1 MQELIAQVEELGIEI
16 NHTTSLVIIFGI
28 IFLTAIIVHF
38 ILHKVVLRAFEK
50 RAQASSHLWLQI
62 ITQNKLFHR
71 LAFTLQGIIVNVQA
85 VLWLQKGSEAAEML
99 TTCAKLWVMVYA
111 LLSFFSLLDVIFN
124 LSQKM
129 ATASQLP
136 QIGRA
141 SCRERV

>member
-62 ITQNKLFHR
+62 ITQNKLLHPSGDNR
-71 LAFTLQGIIVNVQA
+71 QRPGGTVAAKRQRSGGNSHNLRKA
-85 VLWLQKGSEAAEML
+85 VGHGV
-99 TTCAKLWVMVYA
+99 CPA
-111 LLSFFSLLDVIFN
+111 LLLL
-124 LSQKM
+124 
-129 ATASQLP
+129 AA
-136 QIGRA
+136 GRDF
-141 SCRERV
+141 

>member
-85 VLWLQKGSEAAEML
+85 VLWLQKAA
-99 TTCAKLWVMVYA
+99 KRRNY
-111 LLSFFSLLDVIFN
+111 
-124 LSQKM
+124 
-129 ATASQLP
+129 LP
-136 QIGRA
+136 PARNCG
-141 SCRERV
+141 